1 VILGITASIGVWYQ
15 TFASENRAFVQEF
28 DSRAHNQ
35 ATILQAGVHD
45 YWDQLYALKALFD
58 SSNQGITRDEFSR
71 FSKSL
76 LKGHS
81 AVQSFAWV
89 PRVKREE
96 RAAHELAAAR
106 DGLTDY
112 HIRAVAPDGSRA
124 AAPDGSMP
132 VSSEQD
138 EYFPSFLDLISTMEE
153 SEGGRSAI
161 FVMQTSYRRLHR

>member
-1 VILGITASIGVWYQ
+1 MEIWRKIRHLAPILTVVILGITASIGVWYQ

-28 DSRAHNQ
+28 DSRAQNQ

-58 SSNQGITRDEFSR
+58 SSNQDVTRDEFSR

-106 DGLTDY
+106 DGLT
-112 HIRAVAPDGSRA
+112 AV
-124 AAPDGSMP
+124 
-132 VSSEQD
+132 
-138 EYFPSFLDLISTMEE
+138 
-153 SEGGRSAI
+153 
-161 FVMQTSYRRLHR
+161 SYTHLTLPTKRIV